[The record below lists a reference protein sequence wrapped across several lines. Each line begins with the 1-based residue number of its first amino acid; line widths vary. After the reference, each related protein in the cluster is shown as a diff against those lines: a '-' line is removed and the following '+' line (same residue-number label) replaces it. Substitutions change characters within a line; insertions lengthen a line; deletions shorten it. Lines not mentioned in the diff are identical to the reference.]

1 MSKAG
6 LTKKDILHLAK
17 LANLQLTDEEVE
29 KYLNQ
34 LEQTLEYVENLKELD
49 TKNVNTTSHATE
61 TENVYFED
69 GTENTRAL
77 HYENK
82 KYKVKRILNI

>member
-1 MSKAG
+1 MSKTG
-6 LTKKDILHLAK
+6 LEKKDILHLAK
-17 LANLQLTDEEVE
+17 LANLQLSDAEVD

-49 TKNVNTTSHATE
+49 TKDVMPTSHATQV
-61 TENVYFED
+61 ENVYFED
-69 GTENTRAL
+69 GTKNERAL